1 MTRHD
6 LSGERI
12 AVTGAGGFIGL
23 ALCDRLVA
31 GGADVVGLDRDRS
44 AAARVSASGAAFAL
58 GDTTDPATLDAAFA
72 GCSGVIHT
80 AALLG
85 DRAAMDAQI
94 AVNVV
99 GTRNVLD
106 AAQSA
111 GAGRVVHLSSVAT
124 WGYEFA
130 RDIPEDSPPRVCGAA
145 YVDTKSASHLL
156 ALRRG
161 AAVVRPGDVY
171 GPRSDPWTI
180 RPVRALAAGTFAL
193 PGSGDGLITPVYVD
207 DLVAC
212 LVLALVHPD
221 AAGEA
226 VTAWDGVAVTAAEFF
241 GHYAR
246 MLGQDDVRRVPEPLL
261 RAAAGAMELAA
272 RLRGREPEVSR
283 EALRYI
289 SRRAAY
295 PNSRARELLGWEP
308 RVDLAEGMRRTG
320 AWLRDEGFLARD
332 L

>member
-1 MTRHD
+1 MTD
-6 LSGERI
+6 LAGERI
-12 AVTGAGGFIGL
+12 VVTGAGGFIGL
-23 ALCDRLVA
+23 ALCERLVA
-31 GGADVVGLDRDRS
+31 GGADVVGLDRDPA
-44 AAARVSASGAAFAL
+44 AAARVGAAGAAFAL
-58 GDTTDPATLDAAFA
+58 GDTTDPATLGAALHA
-72 GCSGVIHT
+72 CSGVIHT

-85 DRAAMDAQI
+85 DRAGMAAQI

-106 AAQSA
+106 AADAA
-111 GAGRVVHLSSVAT
+111 GARRVVHLSSVAT
-124 WGYEFA
+124 WGYEFR
-130 RDIPEDSPPRVCGAA
+130 RDVPEDSPPRVCGAA
-145 YVDTKSASHLL
+145 YVDTKTASHVL

-193 PGSGDGLITPVYVD
+193 PGRGEGVITPVYVD

-212 LVLALVHPD
+212 LLLALTHPD

-226 VTAWDGVAVTAAEFF
+226 VTAWDGVAVTAADFF

-246 MLGQDDVRRVPEPLL
+246 MLGQDDVRCVPAPLL

-272 RLRGREPEVSR
+272 RLRGAEPEVSR

-289 SRRAAY
+289 SRHAAY
-295 PNSRARELLGWEP
+295 PNARACELLGWEP
-308 RVDLAEGMRRTG
+308 RVPLDEGMRRTE
-320 AWLRDEGFLARD
+320 AWLRAEAL
-332 L
+332 LP